1 MSWKQILF
9 TAKCGI
15 SLAILSY
22 LFYGAVQSG
31 QWQELRETPKHWGW
45 VATGFFGCV
54 AAMLVSFYRWQ
65 LLVRALD
72 LPFRLVDS
80 MRIGFIGLFFG
91 LFAFGVVGND
101 SLRAYYAARQAK
113 DRVSAA
119 ITSVLADRVIGLIT
133 MFTVGTIAF
142 CSVDFST
149 LAASYP
155 EKARALS
162 VVGWF
167 VMACTACGYA
177 GLTVLCFTPTLK
189 RTRLFQCCLLYTSPS
204 PRD

>member
-1 MSWKQILF
+1 V
-9 TAKCGI
+9 
-15 SLAILSY
+15 ILSY

-45 VATGFFGCV
+45 VATGFFGCM
-54 AAMLVSFYRWQ
+54 AAMLFSFYRWQ

-155 EKARALS
+155 EKAFMFHPDTQTNSAVS
-162 VVGWF
+162 VVYRTTKNWWRLGKGFRSGRYVPGTARRYLGELWF
-167 VMACTACGYA
+167 E
-177 GLTVLCFTPTLK
+177 
-189 RTRLFQCCLLYTSPS
+189 CLG
-204 PRD
+204 